1 MKNIKLAI
9 FAVSMLWVIHGLNI
23 IFPGDFRLMGIQPRT
38 IQGLW
43 GILFSPFLHSG
54 FSHLCANSGALFVLL
69 TISLTY
75 SRKLTAM
82 ALLYITII
90 GGGMVWLFGSPGS
103 LHIGASG
110 IIFGL
115 IGFLICSGWSHQNL
129 KAIVVSLIVFFFYGG
144 ALLSLLIVLP
154 GVSWSG
160 HFFGCVAGFIAC
172 KLVKECSE

>member
-9 FAVSMLWVIHGLNI
+9 FAVSTLWGIHILNI
-23 IFPGDFRLMGIQPRT
+23 ILPVDFRLMGIQPRN

-43 GILFSPFLHSG
+43 GILFSPFLHND

-69 TISLTY
+69 TVSLTY

-82 ALLYITII
+82 ALIYITII
-90 GGGMVWLFGSPGS
+90 GGGLVWLFGSPGS

-110 IIFGL
+110 VIFGL
-115 IGFLICSGWSHQNL
+115 IAFLIFSGWSHQNL
-129 KAIVVSLIVFFFYGG
+129 KAIVVSLVVCFFYGG
-144 ALLSLLIVLP
+144 ALLSLLVVLP

-160 HFFGCVAGFIAC
+160 HFFGFVSGIVTCR
-172 KLVKECSE
+172 LVKP

>member
-9 FAVSMLWVIHGLNI
+9 VAVSILWCIHGLNI

-54 FSHLCANSGALFVLL
+54 IKHLCANSGALFFLL
-69 TISLTY
+69 SISLTY
-75 SRKLTAM
+75 SRKKTAI
-82 ALLYITII
+82 ALIYITIL

-129 KAIVVSLIVFFFYGG
+129 KAVAVSMIVFFFYGG

-160 HFFGCVAGFIAC
+160 HFFGFVSGVVAC
-172 KLVKECSE
+172 KRVKP